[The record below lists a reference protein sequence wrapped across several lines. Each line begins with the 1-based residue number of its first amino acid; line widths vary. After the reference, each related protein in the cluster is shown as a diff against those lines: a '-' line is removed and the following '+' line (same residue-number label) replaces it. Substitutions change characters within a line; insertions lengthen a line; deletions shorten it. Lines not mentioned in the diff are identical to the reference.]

1 MDTKESQSWR
11 PFFFLI
17 IVILFLFAAT
27 AGVLSYIRHLA
38 NASVSAK
45 EEPFQECSRH
55 YAFVISS
62 RDDIFW
68 EEIFN
73 QARLYG
79 STRGIYLEWI
89 GKDLTVDYTKKE
101 LLEIA
106 IASGV
111 DGIILE
117 GDGSEDIRELI
128 AEANKVSIPVVTVLS
143 DCSGSQ
149 RKSFVGIDSYDV
161 GREYGRQII
170 REANSNTK
178 EALILMNAAAEDTGQ
193 NIIFNGIQET
203 LANKGNHLNLTL
215 TAQAV
220 MADSQF
226 GGAEEIRSIFQEY
239 YLHPETMPEIIVC
252 LNEQNTVSVCQA
264 VVDFNLVGQ
273 VDILGYFAT
282 ETILNAIDRNVI
294 TASIAVD
301 TQQLGI
307 RSLEALDEYL
317 ETGYVSDFVAMDVNT
332 VTKDNVKGYLHN
344 ASPDKG

>member
-1 MDTKESQSWR
+1 M
-11 PFFFLI
+11 
-17 IVILFLFAAT
+17 
-27 AGVLSYIRHLA
+27 
-38 NASVSAK
+38 
-45 EEPFQECSRH
+45 
-55 YAFVISS
+55 
-62 RDDIFW
+62 
-68 EEIFN
+68 
-73 QARLYG
+73 
-79 STRGIYLEWI
+79 EWM

-117 GDGSEDIRELI
+117 GDGSEDTRELI
-128 AEANKVSIPVVTVLS
+128 AEADKASIPVVTVLS

-203 LANKGNHLNLTL
+203 LANEGNHLNLTL
-215 TAQAV
+215 TARAV

-226 GGAEEIRSIFQEY
+226 GGAEEIRSIFQEF

-294 TASIAVD
+294 SASIAVD

-307 RSLEALDEYL
+307 RSVEALDEYL

-332 VTKDNVKGYLHN
+332 VTKDNVKGYLRN
-344 ASPDKG
+344 ASPDKT

>member
-1 MDTKESQSWR
+1 MFHQYRKCHSILQYLPLSHLYLLLQDHIQDVLHQDTVEYG
-11 PFFFLI
+11 
-17 IVILFLFAAT
+17 T
-27 AGVLSYIRHLA
+27 ADKYQKALQVRH
-38 NASVSAK
+38 V
-45 EEPFQECSRH
+45 
-55 YAFVISS
+55 Y
-62 RDDIFW
+62 
-68 EEIFN
+68 
-73 QARLYG
+73 
-79 STRGIYLEWI
+79 
-89 GKDLTVDYTKKE
+89 TVCHT
-101 LLEIA
+101 LLGERCI
-106 IASGV
+106 
-111 DGIILE
+111 
-117 GDGSEDIRELI
+117 
-128 AEANKVSIPVVTVLS
+128 S

-203 LANKGNHLNLTL
+203 LANEGNHLNLTL
-215 TAQAV
+215 TARAV

-294 TASIAVD
+294 AASIAVD

-307 RSLEALDEYL
+307 RSVEALDEYL

-332 VTKDNVKGYLHN
+332 VTKDNVKGYLRN

>member
-1 MDTKESQSWR
+1 MDTKGSQSWK

-17 IVILFLFAAT
+17 IAILFLFAAT
-27 AGVLSYIRHLA
+27 AGVLSYIRYLA

-45 EEPFQECSRH
+45 EEPFRECSRH
-55 YAFVISS
+55 YAFVTSS

-73 QARLYG
+73 QARRYG
-79 STRGIYLEWI
+79 STGDIFVEWM

-117 GDGSEDIRELI
+117 GDGSEDTRELI
-128 AEANKVSIPVVTVLS
+128 AEADKASIPVVTVLS

-203 LANKGNHLNLTL
+203 LANEGNHLNLAL
-215 TAQAV
+215 TARAV

-273 VDILGYFAT
+273 VDILGYLPRKPF
-282 ETILNAIDRNVI
+282 
-294 TASIAVD
+294 
-301 TQQLGI
+301 
-307 RSLEALDEYL
+307 
-317 ETGYVSDFVAMDVNT
+317 
-332 VTKDNVKGYLHN
+332 
-344 ASPDKG
+344 